1 MASERLGEYLLSK
14 VKDEERARHSI
25 GKAIEHYKN
34 WGALAKVDQLSTKY
48 STMWKVPN
56 RIAIG

>member
-34 WGALAKVDQLSTKY
+34 WGALAKVDPFNYVES
-48 STMWKVPN
+48 S
-56 RIAIG
+56 